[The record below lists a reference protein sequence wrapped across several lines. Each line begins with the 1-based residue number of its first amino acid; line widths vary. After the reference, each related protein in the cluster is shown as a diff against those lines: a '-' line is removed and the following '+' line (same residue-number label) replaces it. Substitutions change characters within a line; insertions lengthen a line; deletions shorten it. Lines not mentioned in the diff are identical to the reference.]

1 MDIISDILN
10 IKQSLFSMTS
20 SNLANQLASTII
32 VPIIVPLWDNCSLV
46 GSSCQYLLS
55 CTVLENWKWQLDGFA
70 ELFNKPLPLV

>member
-10 IKQSLFSMTS
+10 IKKSLFSMTS
-20 SNLANQLASTII
+20 SNLTNQLASTII
-32 VPIIVPLWDNCSLV
+32 VPIIVPLWDNSSLV

-55 CTVLENWKWQLDGFA
+55 CTVLENCKWQLDGFA